1 MPDFPHLPL
10 PKKISA
16 KHKAPKRRFEKIV
29 SQQTLDNL
37 SNRRQHGRGL
47 QSSVKRLTDEWG
59 NQLAARKEE
68 LFPALPNPDVI
79 PIFLQIDSKD
89 FDAEQLHSF
98 GIEVIAEEDGGFIIG
113 ASGDNFKSLKTKI
126 NEFIRKNGRLKNTA
140 AKLWNIIEGNQWRV
154 DYILSDELKAKWDSI
169 EEDEGLIVDISVA
182 CYVKISATPAK
193 KRNESEREFQRR
205 YKRWLDKKE
214 ALERQRGD
222 LEMQRQDELDAFII
236 ELEGE
241 RKSDFVGY
249 DDSFSCRVLFS
260 GKALKDFVLNYQF
273 LFDVSEYDDL
283 TFEHPETGE
292 EEIIEVEFNAPDND
306 APRVCLIDSGI
317 QEEHRMITDAIETAN
332 SKSYLSDDASVADI
346 VPGGGHGTKVAGA
359 VLFGNA
365 IPKTGGHKHSLWIQ
379 NAKVLDNN
387 GWLPEELYP
396 PELMHNI
403 VDDYQDT
410 KIFNLS
416 INSKRPCKTVHMS
429 EWAATIDSISHT
441 KDRLFIISAGNISSS
456 NPTAS
461 NPGILQ
467 HLLAGRNYPEYL
479 LEAASRIANPAQ
491 SCFALTVGSIGN
503 IKYNDADRE
512 SFADK
517 DEPSSLSRTGPGIWK
532 MIKPDIVE
540 YGGDYI
546 REKNQ
551 NPLIS
556 TLPVTSAEVVK
567 TTFDGNNA
575 IGYDVGTS
583 YAAPKVSHIA
593 GAILNEIP
601 AASSNL
607 LRTLIVQSARLPE
620 DKFRSPSIDNIR
632 MYGYGIP
639 SKIRATQNFTQRIT
653 LTAES
658 TIAAKQAEIY
668 TVKIPADLRGVGDEY
683 DILIEVTLAFT
694 AKTRRTRRQTRSY
707 LSTCL
712 DWQSSKFGETYNQ
725 FKARVSQYSEGDE
738 IEEGDDN
745 VENNIP
751 WCIRESI
758 AWGTVK
764 GLRRQDSSLQKDW
777 LVAKSYNLPEE
788 FSIAVIGHKGWE
800 KDITEEVPYSIA
812 VSFEVL
818 NAEIDVYNLIRIEN
832 EIEIEQQVRI

>member
-16 KHKAPKRRFEKIV
+16 KHKAQKRRFEKSV
-29 SQQTLDNL
+29 SQQTSDNL
-37 SNRRQHGRGL
+37 FNRKQHGRGL
-47 QSSVKRLTDEWG
+47 RNSVNQIADEW
-59 NQLAARKEE
+59 NNHLIARESEQL
-68 LFPALPNPDVI
+68 PALPDSNII
-79 PIFLQIDSKD
+79 PLFLQIDSKD
-89 FDAEQLHSF
+89 FDTEQLYSF

-113 ASGDNFKSLKTKI
+113 ASGDNFTSLKTKI
-126 NEFIRKNGRLKNTA
+126 ADFIKKNGKFKNTA

-154 DYILSDELKAKWDSI
+154 DYILSDELKEKW
-169 EEDEGLIVDISVA
+169 EDITDDEALLVDISVA

-193 KRNESEREFQRR
+193 KRNESERQFQRR
-205 YKRWLDKKE
+205 YERWLEKKE
-214 ALERQRGD
+214 ILERQRGD
-222 LEMQRQDELDAFII
+222 LEMQRQDELDAFIT

-260 GKALKDFVLNYQF
+260 GRALKDFVLSYQY

-283 TFEHPETGE
+283 TFEHPDTGE
-292 EEIIEVEFNAPDND
+292 EEIIEVSFAAPENNAPKIC
-306 APRVCLIDSGI
+306 VIDSGI
-317 QEEHRMITDAIETAN
+317 QEEHRMITDAIDSAN
-332 SKSYLSDDASVADI
+332 SKSYILREASVADM
-346 VPGGGHGTKVAGA
+346 VPGGGHGTKVTGSI
-359 VLFGNA
+359 LFGNT
-365 IPKTGGHKHSLWIQ
+365 IPKTGNHRHNLWIQ

-396 PELMHNI
+396 PELMYNI
-403 VDDYQDT
+403 VDDCHDV

-429 EWAATIDSISHT
+429 EWAGAIDIISHN
-441 KDRLFIISAGNISSS
+441 KDKLFIISAGNI
-456 NPTAS
+456 NPTNPVPS

-467 HLLAGRNYPEYL
+467 HLQAGRNYPQYL

-491 SCFALTVGSIGN
+491 SCFALTVGSVGN
-503 IKYNDADRE
+503 AKYNDEDRE
-512 SFADK
+512 SFAGAN
-517 DEPSSLSRTGPGIWK
+517 EPSALTRTGPGIWK

-546 REKNQ
+546 REKNA

-556 TLPVTSAEVVK
+556 TLPVTSAEIIK
-567 TTFDGNNA
+567 TTFDGSNA

-593 GAILNEIP
+593 GAVLNEIP
-601 AASSNL
+601 AATSNL
-607 LRTLIVQSARLPE
+607 LRALIVQSARLPE
-620 DKFRSPSIDNIR
+620 DKFRNPSIDNIR

-639 SKIRATQNFTQRIT
+639 SKIRATQNFAERIT

-658 TIAAKQAEIY
+658 KISAKQAEIY
-668 TVKIPADLRGVGDEY
+668 TIKIPEELNRVGDEY

-694 AKTRRTRRQTRSY
+694 SKTRRTRRLTKSY
-707 LSTCL
+707 LSTWL
-712 DWQSSKFGETYNQ
+712 DWQSSKFGESYNQ
-725 FKARVSQYSEGDE
+725 FKTRVSLYSEGDE
-738 IEEGDDN
+738 IEEEDDSA
-745 VENNIP
+745 ENIP
-751 WCIRESI
+751 WCIRENVS
-758 AWGTVK
+758 WGSVK

-788 FSIAVIGHKGWE
+788 FSIAIIGHKGWE
-800 KDITEEVPYSIA
+800 KDITEEIPYSVV

-818 NAEIDVYNLIRIEN
+818 NAEIDIYNLIRVEN
-832 EIEIEQQVRI
+832 EIEVEQQVRI